1 MTLVGFIC
9 LSHLSLALRNLF
21 YIKPEWEDTLCTQNY
36 PGVVT
41 HQEDPFL
48 ASTMRMGWEWLL
60 TPLLLYQNYHLIH
73 HLYPTVPFYK
83 IHDAWYL
90 KYDELNT
97 GNISYRGA
105 FGLTPENIAL
115 HSPKL

>member
-1 MTLVGFIC
+1 MGFIC

-36 PGVVT
+36 PDVVT

-60 TPLLLYQNYHLIH
+60 TPLLVCQNYHLIH

-90 KYDELNT
+90 KYDGLST
-97 GNISYRGA
+97 GNISYLGA